1 MNKGLKYT
9 YLLRKK
15 KKIGQVREDNL
26 SEFAIIFF
34 SGSVEVY
41 FLNYFSLFSFIR
53 ASIFFSYGYFFNS
66 CTVKVIFSSQVF
78 ISLIIIMLFLCSLI
92 IIPSM
97 SHQHHIIIHIP
108 SSHIFYLSPLG
119 FFGNHHFFS
128 FLLSSLLLFSYS
140 LPLYVKRISLFFI
153 RFPIP

>member
-1 MNKGLKYT
+1 MN
-9 YLLRKK
+9 LRSFFFQIPWKC
-15 KKIGQVREDNL
+15 IFLITFLYFPSFVRR
-26 SEFAIIFF
+26 F
-34 SGSVEVY
+34 
-41 FLNYFSLFSFIR
+41 
-53 ASIFFSYGYFFNS
+53 FFSYGSFFNS
-66 CTVKVIFSSQVF
+66 CTVKVISSLQVF

>member
-1 MNKGLKYT
+1 M
-9 YLLRKK
+9 
-15 KKIGQVREDNL
+15 
-26 SEFAIIFF
+26 
-34 SGSVEVY
+34 Y

-53 ASIFFSYGYFFNS
+53 ASIFFSYGSFFNS
-66 CTVKVIFSSQVF
+66 CTVKVIFSPQVF

-108 SSHIFYLSPLG
+108 SSHIFSLSPLG

-140 LPLYVKRISLFFI
+140 LPLYVKRISLFYS
-153 RFPIP
+153 FPYSLKHPSLVRLPAVAFGKKSIKLMYSLHHSGTRP